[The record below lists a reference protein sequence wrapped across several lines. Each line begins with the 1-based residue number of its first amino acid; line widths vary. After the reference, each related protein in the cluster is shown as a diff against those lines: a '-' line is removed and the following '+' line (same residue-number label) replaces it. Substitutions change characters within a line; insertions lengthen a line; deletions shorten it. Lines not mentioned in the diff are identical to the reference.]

1 MFAPARGCSTVGRA
15 RSAGRCRRGGCACS
29 PRTSRTAAPPPA
41 APRTGTAPSA
51 GRTARCPHTIFACK
65 IFQIRYVFV
74 PDRAPAVAVARA
86 AACGREAPV
95 VDHADVAAV
104 TRDARPTLATK
115 IFLRNDKN
123 IFSERHLSPAGL
135 GVAGLAEGADGVA
148 VAGVAAGAAV
158 DVPVGV
164 AAAKNISVKH

>member
-1 MFAPARGCSTVGRA
+1 MPGR
-15 RSAGRCRRGGCACS
+15 
-29 PRTSRTAAPPPA
+29 
-41 APRTGTAPSA
+41 
-51 GRTARCPHTIFACK
+51 HL
-65 IFQIRYVFV
+65 Q
-74 PDRAPAVAVARA
+74 
-86 AACGREAPV
+86 
-95 VDHADVAAV
+95 
-104 TRDARPTLATK
+104 LK

>member
-1 MFAPARGCSTVGRA
+1 MPDGVAVAGARVLLAPL
-15 RSAGRCRRGGCACS
+15 
-29 PRTSRTAAPPPA
+29 APPPLHLRPRALALPRQLVALHA
-41 APRTGTAPSA
+41 A
-51 GRTARCPHTIFACK
+51 HTQYLRVKYFK
-65 IFQIRYVFV
+65 YVGYVFV

-164 AAAKNISVKH
+164 AAATNSSVKY

>member
-1 MFAPARGCSTVGRA
+1 M
-15 RSAGRCRRGGCACS
+15 
-29 PRTSRTAAPPPA
+29 
-41 APRTGTAPSA
+41 
-51 GRTARCPHTIFACK
+51 
-65 IFQIRYVFV
+65 FV

-123 IFSERHLSPAGL
+123 IFNERLCSPAGL

-164 AAAKNISVKH
+164 EAATNSSVKH